1 MQVAKEENRRALAAV
16 QSKTKTKTN
25 TRNKMEKETGNEK
38 DNVEIVKAI
47 ASLAYHTDSVYS
59 FRFSKDGKY
68 GISGGG
74 DNISLLYQIDENKN
88 PRLPPIKLLGHRD
101 SVVSVDFNADSMLA
115 ATGSLDGTVKIW
127 STKDGSLLQTLQGP
141 SEIEFVQ
148 WHNISK
154 NVVLAGSPDSTSWIW
169 NTNNGECLCVL
180 GGHADAITCGGFTPN
195 GKRVLTGSADGT
207 VKLWDPN
214 NGSCL
219 HTFGGHGWHLAG
231 AVVSLA
237 FHPQE
242 PLFAT
247 GADDGSICVTRL
259 ESRKVIARFQH
270 GVGFNDNEII
280 PKGKN
285 DEDDEEG
292 DGDDNE
298 AEESAC
304 SIETIGFCET
314 HPWLASGASSGSI
327 KVWDMMT
334 QTCRSEFSHEDSVV
348 KLQWLPSSTKI
359 LSCSADCTIRL
370 WDARSGAALKVLIG
384 HEKMI
389 LDFDVLFGSSSKS
402 TVSSTTSGSRGAVKD
417 GSDNDAKSS
426 ASMSAGDESSQDPK
440 ITARIVSAGDDPFQL
455 LYLFS
460 T

>member
-1 MQVAKEENRRALAAV
+1 
-16 QSKTKTKTN
+16 
-25 TRNKMEKETGNEK
+25 MEKEAGDEK
-38 DNVEIVKAI
+38 DNVEIVKAM

-59 FRFSKDGKY
+59 FRFSKDGKF

-74 DNISLLYQIDENKN
+74 DDLSLLYQIDENKN
-88 PRLPPIKLLGHRD
+88 PRLPPIKLLGHTD
-101 SVVSVDFNADSMLA
+101 SVVSVDFNADSTLA

-127 STKDGSLLQTLQGP
+127 STKDGSLMQTLQGP
-141 SEIEFVQ
+141 SEIEFIQ
-148 WHNISK
+148 WHNVSK
-154 NVVLAGSPDSTSWIW
+154 NVILAASPDSTSWIW

-237 FHPQE
+237 FHPNE

-270 GVGFNDNEII
+270 GIGFNDNEII
-280 PKGKN
+280 PKNKN
-285 DEDDEEG
+285 
-292 DGDDNE
+292 GDDDGEDNE
-298 AEESAC
+298 VEESAC

-314 HPWLASGASSGSI
+314 HPWIASGASSGSI

-334 QTCRSEFSHEDSVV
+334 QTCRSEFTHEDSVV

-389 LDFDVLFGSSSKS
+389 LDFDVLFSSSKS
-402 TVSSTTSGSRGAVKD
+402 TASAASLPATVKD
-417 GSDNDAKSS
+417 GSSNDAKSS
-426 ASMSAGDESSQDPK
+426 AVTSASDESSQDAN
-440 ITARIVSAGDDPFQL
+440 ITARLVSAGDDPFQL
-455 LYLFS
+455 LYVFS